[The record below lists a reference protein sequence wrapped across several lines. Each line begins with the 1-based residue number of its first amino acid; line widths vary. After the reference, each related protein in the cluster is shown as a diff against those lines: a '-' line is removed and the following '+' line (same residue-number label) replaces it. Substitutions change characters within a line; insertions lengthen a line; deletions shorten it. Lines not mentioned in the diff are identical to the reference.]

1 MGKNFLKDEELT
13 FKNPIPSLKGKFND
27 FMRSVKDAISQ
38 VDDTFGAYR
47 LPEIDEIIDSLLE
60 KKGEFYNKE
69 RSLFYYSDGETKEDK
84 RKKLLEL
91 CHDCILFLK
100 DEREMDNAEK
110 DDDVDCEMDHEDFI
124 VLELKKILMAPVQE
138 QYCERDLSVYQIA
151 KEKSLIKR
159 TLNDVLKECEED
171 YDYSVL
177 CDNMHKVISVIEK
190 QISFKTIN
198 A

>member
-1 MGKNFLKDEELT
+1 MGKNILKDEELT
-13 FKNPIPSLKGKFND
+13 FKNPIPSLKGKFDD

-47 LPEIDEIIDSLLE
+47 LPEIDEIIASLLE

-100 DEREMDNAEK
+100 QERESEGA
-110 DDDVDCEMDHEDFI
+110 DDSVSEMSEEEGI
-124 VLELKKILMAPVQE
+124 VLALKKILTNPVQE
-138 QYCERDLSVYQIA
+138 KYSERDLSVYQIA
-151 KEKSLIKR
+151 KGKNLVRKTISDILR
-159 TLNDVLKECEED
+159 ECEED
-171 YDYSVL
+171 YDYSML
-177 CDNMHKVISVIEK
+177 CDNIHKVISAIEE
-190 QISFKTIN
+190 QISFKTVD